1 MNPIATPLSL
11 VSRARQRGVALFTVL
26 VILLLS
32 IIAVLAAGRS
42 GLLNEALVGNETDYG
57 RTLAAAE
64 ALLRDAEVDI
74 RGRYPNGFLCRAP
87 VTNPGSEDPAPGFT
101 GCRNS
106 GVATNAFF
114 PARDSDR
121 VEAWMRVTTASPA
134 PAPPCHQ
141 GICFPNTLAQLNN
154 PTGSPT
160 FTIEDNLA
168 TMAPLGVRYGTFT
181 RADGG
186 AGLIGAT
193 NINPILRQPPAGP
206 PPAVTAPNQGWYW
219 VEVFKYDVAN
229 TMAVTTNPAMKPKVG
244 SEFIYRITAV
254 ALGQKP
260 GTRAVLK
267 SFYVIQ

>member
-1 MNPIATPLSL
+1 MTPITPLS
-11 VSRARQRGVALFTVL
+11 RRTRHAQRGVALITIL

-74 RGRYPNGFLCRAP
+74 RGRLPNGFLCRTSP
-87 VTNPGSEDPAPGFT
+87 VGTGDMDSHPDFT
-101 GCRNS
+101 GCRNTN
-106 GVATNAFF
+106 VATNAFF
-114 PARDSDR
+114 PTVDTELTDVRTI
-121 VEAWMRVTTASPA
+121 VLTASPA

-141 GICFPNTLAQLNN
+141 GICIPDTLTQLNN
-154 PTGSPT
+154 PTGSPA

-168 TMAPLGVRYGTFT
+168 VMMPRGVRYGTFT
-181 RADGG
+181 RSDGG
-186 AGLIGAT
+186 ATLIGAA
-193 NINPILRQPPAGP
+193 NVNPILRQPASGAVP
-206 PPAVTAPNQGWYW
+206 PVTAANQGWYW
-219 VEVFKYDVAN
+219 VEIFRYDIH
-229 TMAVTTNPAMKPKVG
+229 NPLAPVSDPKLKPPPAAP
-244 SEFIYRITAV
+244 FIYRITAV

-267 SFYVIQ
+267 SFYVVQ

>member
-74 RGRYPNGFLCRAP
+74 RGRYPNGFFCRSIPAN
-87 VTNPGSEDPAPGFT
+87 TGSKEWDPNFT
-101 GCRNS
+101 GCRNHS
-106 GVATNAFF
+106 IATNAFF
-114 PARDSDR
+114 PEAKSAYYEARLR
-121 VEAWMRVTTASPA
+121 AVTASPW
-134 PAPPCHQ
+134 PAPPCLQ
-141 GICFPNTLAQLNN
+141 GICFPDTLTQLNN
-154 PTGSPT
+154 PVGSPT

-168 TMAPLGVRYGTFT
+168 IMAPLGAQYGRFT
-181 RADGG
+181 RPDAG
-186 AGLIGAT
+186 ATLIGAA
-193 NINPILRQPPAGP
+193 NINPILRPSSGVP
-206 PPAVTAPNQGWYW
+206 PPVTAPNQGWYW
-219 VEVFKYDVAN
+219 VEVFNYDVDN
-229 TMAVTTNPAMKPKVG
+229 TMATSRDMALIPKTG
-244 SEFIYRITAV
+244 APFIYRITAV

-267 SFYVIQ
+267 SFYVVQ